1 MVDAVN
7 GSGYQAYSYQQAASP
22 LQNTPRGGENRI
34 EARSAPAGDSNKGDS
49 RELASRDNNAAAPAP
64 RASND
69 DARGNVVD
77 VVV

>member
-7 GSGYQAYSYQQAASP
+7 GSGYQAYSYQQASSP

-34 EARSAPAGDSNKGDS
+34 EARSAPAGDSNKSDN
-49 RELASRDNNAAAPAP
+49 RELASRDTNTAPAP
-64 RASND
+64 AASND